1 MSLPDLKKEYNYWI
15 GRNKN
20 AEIYFDTKPVNECI
34 KNINLFN
41 QITIKLSTLRDKL
54 EELLKRKMTK
64 QEILNGF

>member
-1 MSLPDLKKEYNYWI
+1 MNLEDLKKEYNYWL
-15 GRNKN
+15 GRNNN
-20 AEIYFDTKPVNECI
+20 AEIYFNTKSVNECM

>member
-1 MSLPDLKKEYNYWI
+1 MNLEDLKKEYNYWL

-20 AEIYFDTKPVNECI
+20 AEIYFNTKSVNECM

-41 QITIKLSTLRDKL
+41 QITIKLSTLIDKL